1 MSSKTSIIVLRG
13 FMIFILLGMIAL
25 TVVAVREASLS
36 EAGAVLWQDAWFR
49 LTLADAYFGFL
60 IVYLWVWYKE
70 RKLWSKI
77 AWFVLFVALGNMA
90 VSAYILIQLF
100 SVRQGDLAES
110 LLLRGDLR

>member
-13 FMIFILLGMIAL
+13 IMIFILLGMIAL
-25 TVVAVREASLS
+25 TVEAVREASLW
-36 EAGAVLWQDAWFR
+36 EAGAVLWEDAWFR

-70 RKLWSKI
+70 RKLWTRI
-77 AWFVLFVALGNMA
+77 AWLVLFAALGNMA

-100 SVRQGDLAES
+100 SVRRGDLAGS